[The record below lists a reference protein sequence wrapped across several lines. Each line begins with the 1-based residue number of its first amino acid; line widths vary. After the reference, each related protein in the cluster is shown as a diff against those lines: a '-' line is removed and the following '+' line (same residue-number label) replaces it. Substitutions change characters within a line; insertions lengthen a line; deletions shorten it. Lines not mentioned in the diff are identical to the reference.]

1 MQTVTKYFKTKFY
14 EIEYFALNLIYS
26 NKISIKLKKKKNRY
40 RRVSNILCV
49 EVLNPWIV
57 ENQKS
62 TEL

>member
-26 NKISIKLKKKKNRY
+26 NKISIKLKKKNRY
-40 RRVSNILCV
+40 RRVSDILCV

>member
-40 RRVSNILCV
+40 RRVSDILCV

>member
-26 NKISIKLKKKKNRY
+26 NKISIKLKKKNRY